1 MSARSLAYASS
12 PLLASKT
19 PPWRSRFLVVMVAL
33 AFLALLGRAVYV
45 QIVASDFYL
54 AQGERRFVHTYDV
67 PASRGRIID
76 RNGLILATSVASN
89 TVYVN
94 LKQYNATA
102 PQRRELLRLLGM
114 SAAEFDERLASKGL
128 TEVVL
133 KRQLGDDVWR
143 QIRAL
148 GVKGLRA
155 DPGYTRS
162 YPEGEAAAHVVGFTD
177 IRERGQEG
185 VELAF
190 EKDLE
195 GRDGQRG
202 IVRDG
207 VGRVIDDYVDA
218 IDPEHGREIQL
229 SIDTK
234 VQFFAYQRVRDAVLE
249 HKAKAGS
256 AVVIDVVTGE
266 VLALANYPSYHPA
279 QRGSLNKEQLSEA
292 ARNRALTDVFEP
304 GSVIKPF
311 VAAWALESQRVRP
324 STVIST
330 ASFSVGGKPIRDT
343 HPRDAMT
350 VAEVIQRSSNIG
362 AARLAMQMEPR
373 ELWEL
378 YSNVGFGQR
387 PQIEFPGAISG
398 RLRPYKNWK
407 PVDQS
412 RLAFGYGLSASL
424 LQMARAYTVFARDGE
439 IVPVTMLRQE
449 QPVAG
454 VRVLSPQV
462 AREVRKMLQ
471 MATETGGTATRAQ
484 ALGYSVGGKTGTA
497 HAQEGGEYAGNKHRA
512 WFVGMAPMTQPR
524 VVVAV
529 MIDQPSAGRPLRRR
543 RRGAGVQPGG
553 AADAAPAQRAAR
565 PRGAAA
571 DHGAGAGTG
580 ACGGRTRGEA
590 ADGADRVARPR
601 SRRAVAARRR
611 CACAVHRQPTRAGR
625 RRVPR
630 LARRARRWPPPRGRR
645 AGRRRRVLPGRRAK
659 ASTRS
664 PSTIGASRA
673 APD

>member
-1 MSARSLAYASS
+1 MKLGRRRTPSAVSARSLAYASS

-19 PPWRSRFLVVMVAL
+19 PPWRSRFVVVMVAL
-33 AFLALLGRAVYV
+33 GFLLLLGRAVYV

-67 PASRGRIID
+67 PATRGRIVD
-76 RNGLILATSVASN
+76 RNGLILATSVNTS
-89 TVYVN
+89 TVYAN
-94 LKQYNATA
+94 RENFKAT
-102 PQRRELLRLLGM
+102 PSQRRELARLLGM
-114 SAAEFDERLASKGL
+114 TPIEFDERLVQDL

-133 KRQLGDDVWR
+133 KRQVPDAQWR
-143 QIRAL
+143 QARTL
-148 GVKGLRA
+148 GIKGLRA
-155 DPGYTRS
+155 TPGYTRS

-177 IRERGQEG
+177 QLERGREG

-207 VGRVIDDYVDA
+207 VGRVVDDYVEA
-218 IDPEHGREIQL
+218 VDPTPGREVQL

-234 VQFFAYQRVRDAVLE
+234 VQFFAYQRVRDAVAE

-256 AVVIDVVTGE
+256 VVVIDVVTGE
-266 VLALANYPSYHPA
+266 VLALANYPSFHPA
-279 QRGSLNKEQLSEA
+279 QRRKLKQDQFGEA

-311 VAAWALESQRVRP
+311 VAAWALESGRVKP
-324 STVIST
+324 STTIAT
-330 ASFSVGGKPIRDT
+330 ASFSVGGKPIHDT

-350 VAEVIQRSSNIG
+350 VSEIIQRSSNIG
-362 AARLAMQMEPR
+362 AAKLAMQMEPR
-373 ELWEL
+373 ELWEM
-378 YSNVGFGQR
+378 YTNVGFGQR

-398 RLRPYKNWK
+398 RLRPYKSWK

-439 IVPVTMLRQE
+439 VVPITMLRQE

-471 MATETGGTATRAQ
+471 LATETGGTATRAQ
-484 ALGYSVGGKTGTA
+484 AMGYSVGGKTGTA
-497 HAQEGGEYAGNKHRA
+497 HAQEGSEYAGNKHRA
-512 WFVGMAPMTQPR
+512 WFVGMAPMNNPR

-529 MIDQPSAGRPLRRR
+529 MIDQPS
-543 RRGAGVQPGG
+543 QGG
-553 AADAAPAQRAAR
+553 HFGGDVAAPVFSQVVQQ
-565 PRGAAA
+565 
-571 DHGAGAGTG
+571 TL
-580 ACGGRTRGEA
+580 
-590 ADGADRVARPR
+590 
-601 SRRAVAARRR
+601 
-611 CACAVHRQPTRAGR
+611 
-625 RRVPR
+625 R
-630 LARRARRWPPPRGRR
+630 LLN
-645 AGRRRRVLPGRRAK
+645 V
-659 ASTRS
+659 
-664 PSTIGASRA
+664 
-673 APD
+673 APDIDVRRQITAQALAQADLGGVR

>member
-1 MSARSLAYASS
+1 MIGSKRRTPTAVSARSLAYASS

-19 PPWRSRFLVVMVAL
+19 PPWRSRFLVVLVAL
-33 AFLALLGRAVYV
+33 GFTVLLGRAVYV
-45 QIVASDFYL
+45 QIIATDFYL
-54 AQGERRFVHTYDV
+54 AQGERRIVHTYDV

-89 TVYVN
+89 TVYLN
-94 LKQYNATA
+94 LKQYSAT
-102 PQRRELLRLLGM
+102 PEQRRELQRLLGL
-114 SAAEFDERLASKGL
+114 SVNEFNERIDTKL

-133 KRQLGDDVWR
+133 KRQLGDGDWR
-143 QIRAL
+143 QIRTL
-148 GVKGLRA
+148 GIKGLRA
-155 DPGYTRS
+155 EPGYTRS

-177 IRERGQEG
+177 LRERGQEG

-207 VGRVIDDYVDA
+207 VGRVLDDYVEA

-234 VQFFAYQRVRDAVLE
+234 VQFFAYQRVRDAVVE
-249 HKAKAGS
+249 HRAKAGS
-256 AVVIDVVTGE
+256 AVVIDVATGE
-266 VLALANYPSYHPA
+266 LLALANYPSYHPA
-279 QRGSLNKEQLSEA
+279 QRGNLSKEQFSEA

-311 VAAWALESQRVRP
+311 VAAWALESGRVQP
-324 STVIST
+324 STVVNT
-330 ASFSVGGKPIRDT
+330 ASFSVGGRPIHDT
-343 HPRDAMT
+343 HPRESMT
-350 VAEVIQRSSNIG
+350 VAEIIQRSSNIG
-362 AARLAMQMEPR
+362 AAKLAMQMQPR

-497 HAQEGGEYAGNKHRA
+497 HAQEGADYAGNKHRA
-512 WFVGMAPMTQPR
+512 WFVGMAPMSNPR

-529 MIDQPSAGRPLRRR
+529 MIDQPSI
-543 RRGAGVQPGG
+543 GG
-553 AADAAPAQRAAR
+553 HFGGDVAAPVFSSVVQQTLRLLNVPPDLEFRRQIVAQA
-565 PRGAAA
+565 
-571 DHGAGAGTG
+571 
-580 ACGGRTRGEA
+580 
-590 ADGADRVARPR
+590 
-601 SRRAVAARRR
+601 
-611 CACAVHRQPTRAGR
+611 
-625 RRVPR
+625 
-630 LARRARRWPPPRGRR
+630 LAQAPAEPARGR
-645 AGRRRRVLPGRRAK
+645 
-659 ASTRS
+659 
-664 PSTIGASRA
+664 
-673 APD
+673 

>member
-1 MSARSLAYASS
+1 MIGSKRRTPTAVSARSLAYASS

-19 PPWRSRFLVVMVAL
+19 PPWRSRFLVVLVAL
-33 AFLALLGRAVYV
+33 GFTVLLGRAVYV
-45 QIVASDFYL
+45 QIIATDFYL
-54 AQGERRFVHTYDV
+54 AQGERRIVHTYDV

-89 TVYVN
+89 TVYLN
-94 LKQYNATA
+94 LKQYSAT
-102 PQRRELLRLLGM
+102 PEQRRELQRLLGL
-114 SAAEFDERLASKGL
+114 SVNEFNERIDTKL

-133 KRQLGDDVWR
+133 KRQLGDGDWR
-143 QIRAL
+143 QIRTL
-148 GVKGLRA
+148 GIKGLRA
-155 DPGYTRS
+155 EPGYTRS

-177 IRERGQEG
+177 LRERGQEG

-207 VGRVIDDYVDA
+207 VGRVIDDYVEA

-234 VQFFAYQRVRDAVLE
+234 VQFFAYQRVRDAVVE
-249 HKAKAGS
+249 HRAKAGS
-256 AVVIDVVTGE
+256 AVVIDVATGE
-266 VLALANYPSYHPA
+266 LLALANYPSYHPA
-279 QRGSLNKEQLSEA
+279 QRGNLSKEQFSEA

-311 VAAWALESQRVRP
+311 VAAWALESGRVQP
-324 STVIST
+324 STVVNT
-330 ASFSVGGKPIRDT
+330 ASFSVGGRPIHDT
-343 HPRDAMT
+343 HPRGSMT
-350 VAEVIQRSSNIG
+350 VAEIIQRSSNIG
-362 AARLAMQMEPR
+362 AAKLAMQMQPR

-497 HAQEGGEYAGNKHRA
+497 HAQEGADYAGNKHRA
-512 WFVGMAPMTQPR
+512 WFVGMAPMSNPR

-529 MIDQPSAGRPLRRR
+529 MIDQPSI
-543 RRGAGVQPGG
+543 GG
-553 AADAAPAQRAAR
+553 HFGGDVAAPVFSSVVQQTLRLLNVPPDLEFRRQIVAQA
-565 PRGAAA
+565 
-571 DHGAGAGTG
+571 
-580 ACGGRTRGEA
+580 
-590 ADGADRVARPR
+590 
-601 SRRAVAARRR
+601 
-611 CACAVHRQPTRAGR
+611 
-625 RRVPR
+625 
-630 LARRARRWPPPRGRR
+630 LAQAPAEPARGR
-645 AGRRRRVLPGRRAK
+645 
-659 ASTRS
+659 
-664 PSTIGASRA
+664 
-673 APD
+673 

>member
-1 MSARSLAYASS
+1 VIPLKRRAPSAVSARSLAYASS

-19 PPWRSRFLVVMVAL
+19 PPWRSRFLVVLVAL
-33 AFLALLGRAVYV
+33 GFAGLLARAVYV
-45 QIVASDFYL
+45 QIIATGFYE

-67 PASRGRIID
+67 PASRGRIVD
-76 RNGLILATSVASN
+76 RNGLLLATSVASN

-94 LKQYNATA
+94 LKQFSAT
-102 PQRRELLRLLGM
+102 PTQRHEMARLLGM
-114 SAAEFDERLASKGL
+114 TARELDERLSANGL
-128 TEVVL
+128 TELVL
-133 KRQLGDDVWR
+133 KRQVLDGAWREVRTLG
-143 QIRAL
+143 I
-148 GVKGLRA
+148 KGLRA

-177 IRERGQEG
+177 VRERGQEG

-207 VGRVIDDYVDA
+207 VGRVVDNYVEA

-234 VQFFAYQRVRDAVLE
+234 VQFFAYQRVRDAVIE

-279 QRGSLNKEQLSEA
+279 QRTNLNKEQFSEA

-304 GSVIKPF
+304 GSVMKPF
-311 VAAWALESQRVRP
+311 VAAWALETGRVRP
-324 STVIST
+324 DTVVNT
-330 ASFSVGGKPIRDT
+330 ASFSVGGKPIHDT
-343 HPRDAMT
+343 HPRESMT
-350 VAEVIQRSSNIG
+350 VAEIIQRSSNIG
-362 AARLAMQMEPR
+362 AAKLAMQMEPA
-373 ELWEL
+373 ELWSL

-387 PQIEFPGAISG
+387 PQVEFPGAISG
-398 RLRPYKNWK
+398 KLRPYTQWK

-424 LQMARAYTVFARDGE
+424 LQMARAYTMFARDGE
-439 IVPVTMLRQE
+439 VIPITMLRQE
-449 QPVAG
+449 QAVSG
-454 VRVLSPQV
+454 VRVVSPQV

-471 MATETGGTATRAQ
+471 MATEAGGTATRAQ

-497 HAQEGGEYAGNKHRA
+497 HAQEGSEYAGNKHRA
-512 WFVGMAPMTQPR
+512 WFVGMAPMTSPR

-529 MIDQPSAGRPLRRR
+529 MIDQPSQGGHFGGDVAAPVFSQVVQQTLRLLNVPPDLEVRR
-543 RRGAGVQPGG
+543 QIMAQAPTLT
-553 AADAAPAQRAAR
+553 DAA
-565 PRGAAA
+565 
-571 DHGAGAGTG
+571 
-580 ACGGRTRGEA
+580 E
-590 ADGADRVARPR
+590 V
-601 SRRAVAARRR
+601 RR
-611 CACAVHRQPTRAGR
+611 
-625 RRVPR
+625 
-630 LARRARRWPPPRGRR
+630 
-645 AGRRRRVLPGRRAK
+645 
-659 ASTRS
+659 
-664 PSTIGASRA
+664 
-673 APD
+673 

>member
-1 MSARSLAYASS
+1 VISLKRRAPSPVSARSLAYASS

-19 PPWRSRFLVVMVAL
+19 PPWRSRFLVVLVAL
-33 AFLALLGRAVYV
+33 GFAGLLARAAYV
-45 QIVASDFYL
+45 QIVATGFYE

-67 PASRGRIID
+67 PASRGRIVD

-89 TVYVN
+89 TVYAN
-94 LKQYNATA
+94 LKQFSAT
-102 PQRRELLRLLGM
+102 PTQRREMARLLDM
-114 SAAEFDERLASKGL
+114 TARELDERLSSKGL
-128 TEVVL
+128 TELVL
-133 KRQLGDDVWR
+133 KRQVPDGAWR
-143 QIRAL
+143 EVRTL

-162 YPEGEAAAHVVGFTD
+162 YPEGEASAHVVGFTD
-177 IRERGQEG
+177 VSERGQEG

-207 VGRVIDDYVDA
+207 VGRVVDNYMEA

-234 VQFFAYQRVRDAVLE
+234 VQFFAYQRVRDAVVE

-279 QRGSLNKEQLSEA
+279 QRTNLNKEQFSEA

-304 GSVIKPF
+304 GSVMKPF
-311 VAAWALESQRVRP
+311 VVAWALETGRVRP
-324 STVIST
+324 DTMVNT
-330 ASFSVGGKPIRDT
+330 ASFSVGGKAIHDT
-343 HPRDAMT
+343 HPHESMT
-350 VAEVIQRSSNIG
+350 VAEIIQRSSNIG
-362 AARLAMQMEPR
+362 AAKLAMQMEPA
-373 ELWEL
+373 ELWSL
-378 YSNVGFGQR
+378 YSTVGFGQR

-398 RLRPYKNWK
+398 KLRPYKQWK

-439 IVPVTMLRQE
+439 VVPITMLRQE

-454 VRVLSPQV
+454 VRVVSPQV

-484 ALGYSVGGKTGTA
+484 AMGYSVGGKTGTA
-497 HAQEGGEYAGNKHRA
+497 HAQEGSEYAGNKHRA
-512 WFVGMAPMTQPR
+512 WFVGMAPMTSPR

-529 MIDQPSAGRPLRRR
+529 MIDQPS
-543 RRGAGVQPGG
+543 QGG
-553 AADAAPAQRAAR
+553 HFGGDVAAPVFSQVVQQTLRLLNVPPDLEVRRQIMAQA
-565 PRGAAA
+565 P
-571 DHGAGAGTG
+571 TLP
-580 ACGGRTRGEA
+580 
-590 ADGADRVARPR
+590 DGAEV
-601 SRRAVAARRR
+601 RR
-611 CACAVHRQPTRAGR
+611 
-625 RRVPR
+625 
-630 LARRARRWPPPRGRR
+630 
-645 AGRRRRVLPGRRAK
+645 
-659 ASTRS
+659 
-664 PSTIGASRA
+664 
-673 APD
+673 

>member
-1 MSARSLAYASS
+1 VIGAKHRPSAAVSARSLAYASS

-19 PPWRSRFLVVMVAL
+19 PPWRSRFLVVLVAL
-33 AFLALLGRAVYV
+33 GFTALFGRAVYV

-54 AQGERRFVHTYDV
+54 AQGERRFVHTVDL
-67 PASRGRIID
+67 PASRGRILD

-89 TVYVN
+89 TVYLN
-94 LKQYNATA
+94 RKQYGAT
-102 PQRRELLRLLGM
+102 PVQRRQLLHLLGM
-114 SAAEFDERLASKGL
+114 TPAEFNERLDTRL

-133 KRQLGDDVWR
+133 KRQLSDDAWR

-155 DPGYTRS
+155 EAGYTRS

-177 IRERGQEG
+177 LRERGQEG

-207 VGRVIDDYVDA
+207 VGRVIDDYIEA

-256 AVVIDVVTGE
+256 AVVIDAVTGE

-279 QRGSLNKEQLSEA
+279 QRGALSREQLSQA

-304 GSVIKPF
+304 GSVVKPF
-311 VAAWALESQRVRP
+311 VAAWALETGRVKP
-324 STVIST
+324 STVINT
-330 ASFSVGGKPIRDT
+330 ASFSVGGKPVRDT
-343 HPRDAMT
+343 HPHESMT
-350 VAEVIQRSSNIG
+350 VTEIIQRSSNIG
-362 AARLAMQMEPR
+362 AAKLAMQMEPR

-387 PQIEFPGAISG
+387 PQIEFPGAVSG
-398 RLRPYKNWK
+398 RLRPYKHWK

-439 IVPVTMLRQE
+439 LVPITMLRQD
-449 QPVAG
+449 QPAAG

-462 AREVRKMLQ
+462 ARAVRKMLQ
-471 MATETGGTATRAQ
+471 LVTETGGTATRAQ
-484 ALGYSVGGKTGTA
+484 AMGYSVGGKTGTA
-497 HAQEGGEYAGNKHRA
+497 YAQDGADYAGNKYRA
-512 WFVGMAPMTQPR
+512 WFVGMAPMSSPR
-524 VVVAV
+524 IVMAV
-529 MIDQPSAGRPLRRR
+529 MIDQPS
-543 RRGAGVQPGG
+543 VGG
-553 AADAAPAQRAAR
+553 HYGGDVAAPVFSSVVQQTLRLLNV
-565 PRGAAA
+565 PP
-571 DHGAGAGTG
+571 DL
-580 ACGGRTRGEA
+580 
-590 ADGADRVARPR
+590 D
-601 SRRAVAARRR
+601 
-611 CACAVHRQPTRAGR
+611 
-625 RRVPR
+625 VPR
-630 LARRARRWPPPRGRR
+630 QIVAQAPV
-645 AGRRRRVLPGRRAK
+645 AGGD
-659 ASTRS
+659 
-664 PSTIGASRA
+664 GGGH
-673 APD
+673 

>member
-1 MSARSLAYASS
+1 MIGSKRRTPTAVSARSLAYASS

-19 PPWRSRFLVVMVAL
+19 PPWRSRFLVVLVAL
-33 AFLALLGRAVYV
+33 GFTVLLGRAVYV
-45 QIVASDFYL
+45 QIIATDFYL
-54 AQGERRFVHTYDV
+54 AQGERRIVHTYDV

-89 TVYVN
+89 TVYLN
-94 LKQYNATA
+94 LKQYSAT
-102 PQRRELLRLLGM
+102 PEQRRELQRLLGL
-114 SAAEFDERLASKGL
+114 SVNEFNERIDTKL

-133 KRQLGDDVWR
+133 KRQLGDGDWR
-143 QIRAL
+143 QIRTL
-148 GVKGLRA
+148 GIKGLRA
-155 DPGYTRS
+155 EPGYTRS

-177 IRERGQEG
+177 LRERGQEG

-207 VGRVIDDYVDA
+207 VGRVIDDYVEA

-234 VQFFAYQRVRDAVLE
+234 VQFFAYQRVRDAVVE
-249 HKAKAGS
+249 HRAKAGS
-256 AVVIDVVTGE
+256 AVVIDVATGE
-266 VLALANYPSYHPA
+266 LLALANYPSYHPA
-279 QRGSLNKEQLSEA
+279 QRGNLSKEQFSEA

-311 VAAWALESQRVRP
+311 VAAWALESGRVQP
-324 STVIST
+324 STVVNT
-330 ASFSVGGKPIRDT
+330 ASFSVGGRPIHDT
-343 HPRDAMT
+343 HPRGSMT
-350 VAEVIQRSSNIG
+350 VAEIIQRSSNIG
-362 AARLAMQMEPR
+362 AAKLAMQMQPR

-407 PVDQS
+407 PVDKS

-497 HAQEGGEYAGNKHRA
+497 HAQEGADYAGNKHRA
-512 WFVGMAPMTQPR
+512 WFVGMAPMSNPR

-529 MIDQPSAGRPLRRR
+529 MIDQPSI
-543 RRGAGVQPGG
+543 GG
-553 AADAAPAQRAAR
+553 HFGGDVAAPVFSSVVQQTLRLLNVPPDLEFRRQIVAQA
-565 PRGAAA
+565 
-571 DHGAGAGTG
+571 
-580 ACGGRTRGEA
+580 
-590 ADGADRVARPR
+590 
-601 SRRAVAARRR
+601 
-611 CACAVHRQPTRAGR
+611 
-625 RRVPR
+625 
-630 LARRARRWPPPRGRR
+630 LAQAPAEPARGR
-645 AGRRRRVLPGRRAK
+645 
-659 ASTRS
+659 
-664 PSTIGASRA
+664 
-673 APD
+673 

>member
-1 MSARSLAYASS
+1 VIAARRRVPSAVSARSLAYASS

-33 AFLALLGRAVYV
+33 GFLALLGRAVYV

-89 TVYVN
+89 TVYLN
-94 LKQYNATA
+94 LKQYSAT
-102 PQRRELLRLLGM
+102 PQQRRELLRLLGM
-114 SAAEFDERLASKGL
+114 SGTEFDERLDTRL

-133 KRQLGDDVWR
+133 KRQLGDDAWR

-155 DPGYTRS
+155 EPGYTRS

-202 IVRDG
+202 IMRDG
-207 VGRVIDDYVDA
+207 VGRVIDDYIEA

-266 VLALANYPSYHPA
+266 VLALANYPSYQPA
-279 QRGSLNKEQLSEA
+279 QRGSLNRGQFSDA

-304 GSVIKPF
+304 GSVMKPF
-311 VAAWALESQRVRP
+311 VAAWALESRRVRP
-324 STVIST
+324 NTVINTS
-330 ASFSVGGKPIRDT
+330 SFSVGGKPIRDT
-343 HPRDAMT
+343 HPHDAMT
-350 VAEVIQRSSNIG
+350 VAEIIQRSSNIG

-387 PQIEFPGAISG
+387 PQIEFPGAVSG

-449 QPVAG
+449 QPVQG

-462 AREVRKMLQ
+462 ARDVRKMLQ
-471 MATETGGTATRAQ
+471 LVTETGGTATRAQ

-497 HAQEGGEYAGNKHRA
+497 YAQDGADYAGNKYRA

-529 MIDQPSAGRPLRRR
+529 MIDQPS
-543 RRGAGVQPGG
+543 VGG
-553 AADAAPAQRAAR
+553 HFGGDVAAPVFSQVVQQTLRLLGVPPDLEVRRQIVAESVAQ
-565 PRGAAA
+565 
-571 DHGAGAGTG
+571 
-580 ACGGRTRGEA
+580 
-590 ADGADRVARPR
+590 
-601 SRRAVAARRR
+601 
-611 CACAVHRQPTRAGR
+611 
-625 RRVPR
+625 
-630 LARRARRWPPPRGRR
+630 
-645 AGRRRRVLPGRRAK
+645 
-659 ASTRS
+659 
-664 PSTIGASRA
+664 A
-673 APD
+673 APDPAGGR

>member
-1 MSARSLAYASS
+1 MIGSKRRTPTAVSARSLAYASS

-19 PPWRSRFLVVMVAL
+19 PPWRSRFLVVLVAL
-33 AFLALLGRAVYV
+33 GFTVLLGRAVYV
-45 QIVASDFYL
+45 QIIATDFYL
-54 AQGERRFVHTYDV
+54 AQGERRIVHTYDV

-89 TVYVN
+89 TVYLN
-94 LKQYNATA
+94 LKQYSAT
-102 PQRRELLRLLGM
+102 PEQRRELQRLLGL
-114 SAAEFDERLASKGL
+114 SVNEFNERIDTKL

-133 KRQLGDDVWR
+133 KRQLGDGDWR
-143 QIRAL
+143 QIRTL
-148 GVKGLRA
+148 GIKGLRA
-155 DPGYTRS
+155 EPGYTRS

-177 IRERGQEG
+177 LRERGQEG

-207 VGRVIDDYVDA
+207 VGRVIDDYVEA

-234 VQFFAYQRVRDAVLE
+234 VQFFAYQRVRDAVVE
-249 HKAKAGS
+249 HRAKAGS
-256 AVVIDVVTGE
+256 AVVIDVATGE
-266 VLALANYPSYHPA
+266 LLALANYPSYHPA
-279 QRGSLNKEQLSEA
+279 QRGNLSKEQFSEA

-311 VAAWALESQRVRP
+311 VAAWALESGRVQP
-324 STVIST
+324 STVVNT
-330 ASFSVGGKPIRDT
+330 ASFSVGGRPIHDT
-343 HPRDAMT
+343 HPRESMT
-350 VAEVIQRSSNIG
+350 VAEIIQRSSNIG
-362 AARLAMQMEPR
+362 AAKLAMQMQPR

-462 AREVRKMLQ
+462 AREVRQMLR

-497 HAQEGGEYAGNKHRA
+497 HAQEGADYAGNKHRA
-512 WFVGMAPMTQPR
+512 WFVGMAPMSNPR

-529 MIDQPSAGRPLRRR
+529 MIDQPSI
-543 RRGAGVQPGG
+543 GG
-553 AADAAPAQRAAR
+553 HFGGDVAAPVFSSVVQQTLRLLNVPPDLEFRRQIVAQA
-565 PRGAAA
+565 
-571 DHGAGAGTG
+571 
-580 ACGGRTRGEA
+580 
-590 ADGADRVARPR
+590 
-601 SRRAVAARRR
+601 
-611 CACAVHRQPTRAGR
+611 
-625 RRVPR
+625 
-630 LARRARRWPPPRGRR
+630 LAQAPAEPARGR
-645 AGRRRRVLPGRRAK
+645 
-659 ASTRS
+659 
-664 PSTIGASRA
+664 
-673 APD
+673 

>member
-1 MSARSLAYASS
+1 MSAAQRRGSSAVSARSLAYASS

-33 AFLALLGRAVYV
+33 GFLVLLGRAVYV
-45 QIVASDFYL
+45 QIVATDFYL

-67 PASRGRIID
+67 PASRGRITD
-76 RNGLILATSVASN
+76 RNGTILATSLASN
-89 TVYVN
+89 TVYLN
-94 LKQYNATA
+94 LKQYSDTP
-102 PQRRELLRLLGM
+102 PQRRELVHLLGITN
-114 SAAEFDERLASKGL
+114 AEFEERLATRGL
-128 TEVVL
+128 TELVL
-133 KRQLGDDVWR
+133 KRQLGDNVWR
-143 QIRAL
+143 QIRTL
-148 GVKGLRA
+148 GIKGLRA
-155 DPGYTRS
+155 EPGYTRR
-162 YPEGEAAAHVVGFTD
+162 YPEGEAAAQVVGFTD

-207 VGRVIDDYVDA
+207 VGRVIDDYVEA
-218 IDPEHGREIQL
+218 IDPTHGREIQL

-266 VLALANYPSYHPA
+266 VLALANYPSYKPA
-279 QRGSLNKEQLSEA
+279 QRGNLNKEQFSEA

-304 GSVIKPF
+304 GSVMKPF
-311 VAAWALESQRVRP
+311 VAAWALESGRVKP
-324 STVIST
+324 TTVVNTS
-330 ASFSVGGKPIRDT
+330 SFSVGGKPIHDT
-343 HPRDAMT
+343 HPHDAMT
-350 VAEVIQRSSNIG
+350 VAEIIQRSSNIG
-362 AARLAMQMEPR
+362 AARLAMQMEPS
-373 ELWEL
+373 ELWSL

-387 PQIEFPGAISG
+387 PQIEFPGAVSG
-398 RLRPYKNWK
+398 RLRHYKHWR

-439 IVPVTMLRQE
+439 IVPVTMLRQQ

-471 MATETGGTATRAQ
+471 MVTETGGTATRAQ
-484 ALGYSVGGKTGTA
+484 TLGYSVGGKTGTA
-497 HAQEGGEYAGNKHRA
+497 YAQENREYASNKHRA
-512 WFVGMAPMTQPR
+512 WFVGMAPMTSPR

-529 MIDQPSAGRPLRRR
+529 MIDQPS
-543 RRGAGVQPGG
+543 VGG
-553 AADAAPAQRAAR
+553 HVGGDVAAPVFSQVVQQTLRLLNVPPDLEVQRQIVAQALAQ
-565 PRGAAA
+565 A
-571 DHGAGAGTG
+571 DQA
-580 ACGGRTRGEA
+580 GGR
-590 ADGADRVARPR
+590 
-601 SRRAVAARRR
+601 
-611 CACAVHRQPTRAGR
+611 
-625 RRVPR
+625 
-630 LARRARRWPPPRGRR
+630 
-645 AGRRRRVLPGRRAK
+645 
-659 ASTRS
+659 
-664 PSTIGASRA
+664 
-673 APD
+673 

>member
-1 MSARSLAYASS
+1 MIGSKRRTPTAVSARSLAYASS

-19 PPWRSRFLVVMVAL
+19 PPWRSRFLVVLVAL
-33 AFLALLGRAVYV
+33 GFTVLLGRAVYV
-45 QIVASDFYL
+45 QIIATDFYL
-54 AQGERRFVHTYDV
+54 AQGERRIVHTYDV

-89 TVYVN
+89 TVYLN
-94 LKQYNATA
+94 LKQYSAT
-102 PQRRELLRLLGM
+102 PEQRRELQRLLGL
-114 SAAEFDERLASKGL
+114 SVNEFNERIDTKL

-133 KRQLGDDVWR
+133 KRQLGDGDWR
-143 QIRAL
+143 QIRTL
-148 GVKGLRA
+148 GIKGLRA
-155 DPGYTRS
+155 EPGYTRS

-177 IRERGQEG
+177 LRERGQEG

-207 VGRVIDDYVDA
+207 VGRVIDDYVEA

-234 VQFFAYQRVRDAVLE
+234 VQFFAYQRVRDAVVE
-249 HKAKAGS
+249 HRAKAGS
-256 AVVIDVVTGE
+256 AVVIDVATGE
-266 VLALANYPSYHPA
+266 LLALANYPSYHPA
-279 QRGSLNKEQLSEA
+279 QRGNLSKEQFSEA

-311 VAAWALESQRVRP
+311 VAAWALESGRVQP
-324 STVIST
+324 STVVNT
-330 ASFSVGGKPIRDT
+330 ASFSVGGRPIHDT
-343 HPRDAMT
+343 HPRESMT
-350 VAEVIQRSSNIG
+350 VAEIIQRSSNIG
-362 AARLAMQMEPR
+362 AAKLAMQMQPR

-454 VRVLSPQV
+454 VRVVSPQV

-497 HAQEGGEYAGNKHRA
+497 HAQEGADYAGNKHRA
-512 WFVGMAPMTQPR
+512 WFVGMAPMSNPR

-529 MIDQPSAGRPLRRR
+529 MIDQPSI
-543 RRGAGVQPGG
+543 GG
-553 AADAAPAQRAAR
+553 HFGGDVAAPVFSSVVQQTLRLLNVPPDLEFRRQIVAQA
-565 PRGAAA
+565 
-571 DHGAGAGTG
+571 
-580 ACGGRTRGEA
+580 
-590 ADGADRVARPR
+590 
-601 SRRAVAARRR
+601 
-611 CACAVHRQPTRAGR
+611 
-625 RRVPR
+625 
-630 LARRARRWPPPRGRR
+630 LAQAPAEPARGR
-645 AGRRRRVLPGRRAK
+645 
-659 ASTRS
+659 
-664 PSTIGASRA
+664 
-673 APD
+673 

>member
-1 MSARSLAYASS
+1 MTGAKRRTSSAVSARSLAYASS

-19 PPWRSRFLVVMVAL
+19 PPWRSRFLVVLVAL
-33 AFLALLGRAVYV
+33 GFLVLLGRAVYV
-45 QIVASDFYL
+45 QIVACDFYL
-54 AQGERRFVHTYDV
+54 AQGERRFVHTV
-67 PASRGRIID
+67 ELPASRGRIVD

-89 TVYVN
+89 TVYLN
-94 LKQYNATA
+94 LKQYVAT
-102 PQRRELLRLLGM
+102 PQQRRELLRLLGM
-114 SAAEFDERLASKGL
+114 TPAEFNERLDTRL

-133 KRQLGDDVWR
+133 KRQLPDDAWR
-143 QIRAL
+143 QIRTL

-155 DPGYTRS
+155 EAGYTRS

-177 IRERGQEG
+177 MRERGQEG
-185 VELAF
+185 LELAF

-207 VGRVIDDYVDA
+207 VGRVIDDYIEA

-279 QRGSLNKEQLSEA
+279 QRGSLTKEQFSEA

-311 VAAWALESQRVRP
+311 VAAWALESGRVRP
-324 STVIST
+324 DTMIGT

-343 HPRDAMT
+343 HPREAMT
-350 VAEVIQRSSNIG
+350 VSEIIQRSSNIG
-362 AARLAMQMEPR
+362 AAKLAMQMEPR

-378 YSNVGFGQR
+378 YSSVGFGQR

-398 RLRPYKNWK
+398 RLRPYKHWR

-439 IVPVTMLRQE
+439 LIPVTMLRHD
-449 QPVAG
+449 QPVQG
-454 VRVLSPQV
+454 VRVVSPQV
-462 AREVRKMLQ
+462 ARDVRKMLQ

-484 ALGYSVGGKTGTA
+484 AMGYSVGGKTGTA
-497 HAQEGGEYAGNKHRA
+497 HAQEGGEYAEKKHRA
-512 WFVGMAPMTQPR
+512 WFVGIAPMTQPR

-529 MIDQPSAGRPLRRR
+529 MIDQPSI
-543 RRGAGVQPGG
+543 GG
-553 AADAAPAQRAAR
+553 HFGGDVAAPVFSSVVQQTLRLLNVPPDLEVRRQIVAQALAQ
-565 PRGAAA
+565 ATV
-571 DHGAGAGTG
+571 AGA
-580 ACGGRTRGEA
+580 R
-590 ADGADRVARPR
+590 
-601 SRRAVAARRR
+601 
-611 CACAVHRQPTRAGR
+611 
-625 RRVPR
+625 
-630 LARRARRWPPPRGRR
+630 
-645 AGRRRRVLPGRRAK
+645 
-659 ASTRS
+659 
-664 PSTIGASRA
+664 
-673 APD
+673 

>member
-1 MSARSLAYASS
+1 VIVKRRRVPAAVSARSLAYASS

-33 AFLALLGRAVYV
+33 GFLVLLGRAVYV

-76 RNGLILATSVASN
+76 RNGLILATSVASY
-89 TVYVN
+89 TVYLN
-94 LKQYNATA
+94 LKLYNATSA
-102 PQRRELLRLLGM
+102 QQRELARLLGM
-114 SAAEFDERLASKGL
+114 TTREFDERLAAKGL
-128 TEVVL
+128 TEVLL
-133 KRQLGDDVWR
+133 KRRLGDDAWHRV
-143 QIRAL
+143 RAL
-148 GVKGLRA
+148 GIKGLRA
-155 DPGYTRS
+155 EPGYTRS

-202 IVRDG
+202 IMRDG
-207 VGRVIDDYVDA
+207 VGRVIDDYVEA
-218 IDPEHGREIQL
+218 IDPTHGREIQL

-279 QRGSLNKEQLSEA
+279 QRGSLNPEQLSEA

-311 VAAWALESQRVRP
+311 VAAWALESHRVQP
-324 STVIST
+324 ATVVNTS
-330 ASFSVGGKPIRDT
+330 SFAVGGKPIRDT

-362 AARLAMQMEPR
+362 AARLAMQMQPS

-387 PQIEFPGAISG
+387 PQIEFPGAVSG
-398 RLRPYKNWK
+398 RLRHFKHWK

-412 RLAFGYGLSASL
+412 RLAFGYGLSTSL
-424 LQMARAYTVFARDGE
+424 LQIARAYTVFARDGE
-439 IVPVTMLRQE
+439 IVPITMLRQE
-449 QPVAG
+449 QPAVG

-462 AREVRKMLQ
+462 ARDVRRMLQ

-484 ALGYSVGGKTGTA
+484 AIGYSVGGKTGTA
-497 HAQEGGEYAGNKHRA
+497 HTQEGGEYVGNRHRA
-512 WFVGMAPMTQPR
+512 WFVGMAPMGQPR

-529 MIDQPSAGRPLRRR
+529 MVDQPSVGGHFGGDVAAPVFSQVVQQTLRLLNVPPDLEVRR
-543 RRGAGVQPGG
+543 QIVAQAVAQAP
-553 AADAAPAQRAAR
+553 ADAA
-565 PRGAAA
+565 
-571 DHGAGAGTG
+571 
-580 ACGGRTRGEA
+580 GGR
-590 ADGADRVARPR
+590 
-601 SRRAVAARRR
+601 
-611 CACAVHRQPTRAGR
+611 
-625 RRVPR
+625 
-630 LARRARRWPPPRGRR
+630 
-645 AGRRRRVLPGRRAK
+645 
-659 ASTRS
+659 
-664 PSTIGASRA
+664 
-673 APD
+673 

>member
-1 MSARSLAYASS
+1 VIGFRRRGGRSASAVSARSLAYASS

-33 AFLALLGRAVYV
+33 GFLALLGRAVYV
-45 QIVASDFYL
+45 QVLASDFYL

-76 RNGLILATSVASN
+76 RNGLILATSVSSVSVAL
-89 TVYVN
+89 N
-94 LKQYNATA
+94 LKQFNATPA
-102 PQRRELLRLLGM
+102 QRRDLIRLLGM
-114 SAAEFDERLASKGL
+114 TAREFDERLASKGL
-128 TEVVL
+128 VELVL
-133 KRQLGDDVWR
+133 KRQLDEQVWR
-143 QIRAL
+143 EMRAL

-177 IRERGQEG
+177 VRERGQEG

-207 VGRVIDDYVDA
+207 VGRVVDDYVEA
-218 IDPEHGREIQL
+218 VDPMHGREIQL

-234 VQFFAYQRVRDAVLE
+234 VQFFAYQCVRDAVAE

-256 AVVIDVVTGE
+256 VVVIDVVTGE
-266 VLALANYPSYHPA
+266 VLALANFPSYHPA
-279 QRGSLNKEQLSEA
+279 LRRKLSPEQLSEA

-304 GSVIKPF
+304 GSVMKPF
-311 VAAWALESQRVRP
+311 VAAWALESGRVKP
-324 STVIST
+324 NTMIAT
-330 ASFSVGGKPIRDT
+330 GSFSVGGKPIHDT

-350 VAEVIQRSSNIG
+350 VTEIIQRSSNIG
-362 AARLAMQMEPR
+362 AAKLAMQMEPS

-398 RLRPYKNWK
+398 KLRHYKNWK

-424 LQMARAYTVFARDGE
+424 LQMARAYTVFAHDGE
-439 IVPVTMLRQE
+439 LVPITMLRQD

-462 AREVRKMLQ
+462 ARDVRKMLQ

-484 ALGYSVGGKTGTA
+484 AMGYSVGGKTGTA
-497 HAQEGGEYAGNKHRA
+497 HAQEGAEYAGNKHRA
-512 WFVGMAPMTQPR
+512 WFVGMAPMNKPR

-529 MIDQPSAGRPLRRR
+529 MIDQPTS
-543 RRGAGVQPGG
+543 GG
-553 AADAAPAQRAAR
+553 HFGGDVAAPVFSQVVQQTLRLLNVTPDLDVRRQITALAQAPMQTPAME
-565 PRGAAA
+565 
-571 DHGAGAGTG
+571 
-580 ACGGRTRGEA
+580 GR
-590 ADGADRVARPR
+590 
-601 SRRAVAARRR
+601 
-611 CACAVHRQPTRAGR
+611 
-625 RRVPR
+625 
-630 LARRARRWPPPRGRR
+630 
-645 AGRRRRVLPGRRAK
+645 
-659 ASTRS
+659 
-664 PSTIGASRA
+664 
-673 APD
+673 